1 MRRWLYGKLNHDY
14 ASYVRNFLAYTVSIS
29 NVERA
34 LCGDREQQLNILM
47 VNSSICDSCLKNI
60 FPCLRYIFVCIKR
73 TKRHKVSSTDKLSIL
88 RPKKKK
94 YWTFEF
100 VNRWWSAGANQVR
113 DNSRIRNSNLFYL
126 KRNHFVKN
134 PSRILDKTLFIITAI
149 YQTPIVKL
157 TDFSRQKKV
166 VWDAICKFLTLFNTL
181 KPVDTIKSFNHMPSE

>member
-1 MRRWLYGKLNHDY
+1 MTAVLKT
-14 ASYVRNFLAYTVSIS
+14 SFLACDIFLY
-29 NVERA
+29 A
-34 LCGDREQQLNILM
+34 LSGQKD
-47 VNSSICDSCLKNI
+47 
-60 FPCLRYIFVCIKR
+60 IKQ
-73 TKRHKVSSTDKLSIL
+73 VVPIKLSIL

-100 VNRWWSAGANQVR
+100 VNRWWSARANQVR
-113 DNSRIRNSNLFYL
+113 DNSRIRNANLFYL

-181 KPVDTIKSFNHMPSE
+181 KPVDTIKSFNHMPSEWTVLNGEMST